1 MGALRVPKLLK
12 LEIQAS
18 QIMFL
23 YSKSATCLLSNLCY
37 NRKRDIKFC
46 QLSNSRLIRIFV
58 N

>member
-23 YSKSATCLLSNLCY
+23 YSKSATCSLSNLCY
-37 NRKRDIKFC
+37 NRNRNIKF
-46 QLSNSRLIRIFV
+46 
-58 N
+58 